1 MNKIFSTGNVF
12 SCNKKNKGKDKISLI
27 YQAHF
32 GAVYALQRNPSFPKV
47 NVQHIKGNF
56 LVKIFCLQH
65 FLTVGDWSA
74 KVWSEDIK
82 GSPIMWT
89 RKIQRKIKL
98 IPSHQFHFSSYTERL
113 TDGCWSPSRPSV
125 FFVTRKYFIKIL
137 GLDPNL
143 DVQGG
148 RVHGRLGHPLPAAG
162 PPPVLQGLGRASE
175 CCQGDH
181 LVLISPKC
189 H

>member
-1 MNKIFSTGNVF
+1 MNQIFSTGNVF
-12 SCNKKNKGKDKISLI
+12 SCNRKNKGKDKISLI

-47 NVQHIKGNF
+47 NVQHIKRNF
-56 LVKIFCLQH
+56 LVKIFSIQH

-98 IPSHQFHFSSYTERL
+98 IPSHQFYFSSYTERL

-125 FFVTRKYFIKIL
+125 FFVTRQYFKTI
-137 GLDPNL
+137 LDPSL
-143 DVQGG
+143 SRCSG
-148 RVHGRLGHPLPAAG
+148 RMATWTPGTSSTSRG
-162 PPPVLQGLGRASE
+162 PPSCPSRSQTRL
-175 CCQGDH
+175 
-181 LVLISPKC
+181 
-189 H
+189 